1 MPKIYSKKTPNDW
14 IKHVMKYQKKGG
26 NLKDAIRKAKKTYV
40 KKKK

>member
-14 IKHVMKYQKKGG
+14 IKHVMKYQKKGES
-26 NLKDAIRKAKKTYV
+26 LKTAIQKAKKTY